1 MEIVLL
7 LIKQIVI
14 MFIYMTV
21 GYALFKKKLVS
32 LQGCADLGR
41 ILLYVTM
48 PASIIRSFLTEFTT
62 AKLHVLAASFVIALL
77 SLLLSILV
85 SRLVFRTG
93 WEMERFGATFSNA
106 GFIGIPLVQLTLG
119 EEAVFCIAAFVALLN
134 ILQWTYG
141 VMIITG
147 DRSAVSAK
155 KVCSSPVVTSFL
167 IGIALFFLPVDPPSI
182 ITAPLGA
189 IAGMNGPM
197 AMVVLGIYLA
207 QVPLASIFTDRR
219 SYGVTAVRLL
229 VISALTIL
237 LLRLF
242 PVGDHLLSLVILI
255 AASAPVGT
263 NIAIYAQLYHR
274 DYAAAVRQVCLTT
287 ILCVL
292 SIPAVIGIAEMIL

>member
-1 MEIVLL
+1 
-7 LIKQIVI
+7 
-14 MFIYMTV
+14 
-21 GYALFKKKLVS
+21 
-32 LQGCADLGR
+32 
-41 ILLYVTM
+41 M

-155 KVCSSPVVTSFL
+155 
-167 IGIALFFLPVDPPSI
+167 
-182 ITAPLGA
+182 
-189 IAGMNGPM
+189 
-197 AMVVLGIYLA
+197 
-207 QVPLASIFTDRR
+207 R
-219 SYGVTAVRLL
+219 
-229 VISALTIL
+229 
-237 LLRLF
+237 
-242 PVGDHLLSLVILI
+242 
-255 AASAPVGT
+255 SAP
-263 NIAIYAQLYHR
+263 ARWSSAF
-274 DYAAAVRQVCLTT
+274 
-287 ILCVL
+287 
-292 SIPAVIGIAEMIL
+292 